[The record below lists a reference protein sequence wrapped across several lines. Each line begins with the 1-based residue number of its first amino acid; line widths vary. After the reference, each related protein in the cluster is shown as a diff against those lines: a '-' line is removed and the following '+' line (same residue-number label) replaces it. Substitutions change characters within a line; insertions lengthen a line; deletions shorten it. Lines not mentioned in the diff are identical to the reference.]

1 MPGVSSAL
9 LSTRPPSQIDDDE
22 APSEGDRTA
31 LLILGRRWLQLASED
46 EGRQPA
52 TPPAGMTVDTREVN
66 MKTCPDCNGD
76 GVIEKGTDDEM
87 QCPTCGGSGFVPDDH
102 DDKNNEEVTRT

>member
-1 MPGVSSAL
+1 MVLAWRAGAA
-9 LSTRPPSQIDDDE
+9 E
-22 APSEGDRTA
+22 
-31 LLILGRRWLQLASED
+31 LQA
-46 EGRQPA
+46 A
-52 TPPAGMTVDTREVN
+52 REVV

-102 DDKNNEEVTRT
+102 DDQNNEEVTRTWPGKIVARRSSPTSK